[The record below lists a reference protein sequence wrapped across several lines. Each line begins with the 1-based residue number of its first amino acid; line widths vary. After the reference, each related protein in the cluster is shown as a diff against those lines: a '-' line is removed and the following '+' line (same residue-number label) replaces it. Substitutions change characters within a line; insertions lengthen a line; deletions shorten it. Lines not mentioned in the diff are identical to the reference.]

1 MTEIAANTPD
11 GLRARKPSLLALHSS
26 RRRPGLPDRSIAA
39 SLDGL
44 PGRALWLGPEE
55 WLVIDETTPSAA
67 FPAWQARAQAE
78 DWLLDLSEAY
88 AVWSLS
94 GPEWRTRLSGF
105 VPHDL
110 DADHFPAG
118 HVIRSRLHSVPAIV
132 EARPNDEL
140 WLLVPHS
147 YARYVEELLLKP

>member
-1 MTEIAANTPD
+1 MAEIATNTQ
-11 GLRARKPSLLALHSS
+11 LALQTRKPSLLTLRSS
-26 RRRPGLPDRSIAA
+26 RPWPGLPDRLAVA

-55 WLVIDETTPSAA
+55 WLVIDDATPSSILS
-67 FPAWQARAQAE
+67 AWQAKVQVE
-78 DWLLDLSEAY
+78 DWLLDVSEAY

-94 GPEWRTRLSGF
+94 GPEWRARLSGF

-110 DADHFPAG
+110 DADHFPLG

-132 EARPNDEL
+132 EARSGDEL
-140 WLLVPHS
+140 WLLVPRS
-147 YARYVEELLLKP
+147 YARYVEELLLKS